1 MPDAIAEAY
10 RALGLPPG
18 SDLAALQAR
27 YKHLARVF
35 HPDRFQSPGDKE
47 FAENELKKLNNARE
61 LIEQYLRSLAA
72 ATSSQTTQPAQNAPP
87 EPAPKPK
94 TKPATPKPEPEP
106 APKPEPGNDSRSE
119 RIIAVFIAFAQ
130 DWIKQVDKKYPLEKV
145 LTDFGAPFKAT
156 KDTKKRRF
164 WCTLIFMLLLEA
176 AMCRCIKGEP
186 APHNSLTP
194 NTLGRSQGIRPAH
207 VQTQYDAVR
216 NQPYSTPPVVSTKEL
231 TVIKARQ
238 EKQYFLRLQLDR
250 DQRGIQLNSNSISQ
264 IEAALTNPHLA
275 IAERNLL
282 LALKQNHERYLRFAE
297 QDLAA
302 TARELADLSATRL
315 QTQF

>member
-18 SDLAALQAR
+18 SNMAALQAR
-27 YKHLARVF
+27 YKQLVRVF

-61 LIEQYLRSLAA
+61 LIEQYLRSLAGA
-72 ATSSQTTQPAQNAPP
+72 APAQ
-87 EPAPKPK
+87 
-94 TKPATPKPEPEP
+94 PKPEPKPEP
-106 APKPEPGNDSRSE
+106 KPKPEPPQPAPQPGNDSRGE
-119 RIIAVFIAFAQ
+119 RIMAVLIAFAQ
-130 DWIKQVDKKYPLEKV
+130 EWIRQVDKKYPLEKV

-164 WCTLIFMLLLEA
+164 WCTLIFLLLLEG
-176 AMCRCIKGEP
+176 AMCRYIKGEP

-194 NTLGRSQGIRPAH
+194 NSPGRSQGLKPPAN
-207 VQTQYDAVR
+207 QTQYDTYR
-216 NQPYSTPPVVSTKEL
+216 NHLSASPPVVSQTDP
-231 TVIKARQ
+231 TTIKFRQ

-282 LALKQNHERYLRFAE
+282 LALKQNHERCLRFAQ

-302 TARELADLSATRL
+302 TARELAALSATRL

>member
-1 MPDAIAEAY
+1 MPYAIAEAY

-27 YKHLARVF
+27 YKQLVRVF

-47 FAENELKKLNNARE
+47 FAENELKKLNSARE
-61 LIEQYLRSLAA
+61 LIEQYLRSVAA
-72 ATSSQTTQPAQNAPP
+72 SAPPTPAQNAPP
-87 EPAPKPK
+87 
-94 TKPATPKPEPEP
+94 KPASNPKPEPEP
-106 APKPEPGNDSRSE
+106 KPEPKPEPNPEPGNDSRSE
-119 RIIAVFIAFAQ
+119 RIMAVFIAFAQ

-164 WCTLIFMLLLEA
+164 WCTLIFLLLLEA

-194 NTLGRSQGIRPAH
+194 NTLGRSQDLRPAA
-207 VQTQYDAVR
+207 VQTQYDAVQ
-216 NQPYSTPPVVSTKEL
+216 NQALSTLPAVSPKEL
-231 TVIKARQ
+231 TAIKARQ
-238 EKQYFLRLQLDR
+238 EKQYFLRLELDR

-282 LALKQNHERYLRFAE
+282 LALKQNHERCLRFAQ

-302 TARELADLSATRL
+302 TSRELAALQATLL